1 MKGATV
7 VLKVFILSG
16 LFVAGVSLATPKVTL
31 AQAVD
36 TYDKDG
42 HHFTCIMRDKMKYC
56 GNWNVAGPSP
66 TK

>member
-1 MKGATV
+1 MKGATI

-42 HHFTCIMRDKMKYC
+42 HHFTCIMQGTLKYC
-56 GNWNVAGPSP
+56 GNWNV
-66 TK
+66 TT